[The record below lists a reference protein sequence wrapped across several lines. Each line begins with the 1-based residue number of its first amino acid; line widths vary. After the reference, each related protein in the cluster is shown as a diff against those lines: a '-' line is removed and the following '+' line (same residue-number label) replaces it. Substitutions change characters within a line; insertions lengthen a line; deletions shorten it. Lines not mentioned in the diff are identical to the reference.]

1 MVCAMKDSAS
11 SHVLYIHVPLVNGNR
26 RKKEGWWY
34 FPLSDQVL
42 HCAISAPV
50 LLESIKSK
58 KKFFT

>member
-11 SHVLYIHVPLVNGNR
+11 SHVPLVNGNQ

-42 HCAISAPV
+42 HCAISVPV